1 MHLIPPKEQ
10 IQVLSEE
17 SLVAVG
23 RPATQDSFEGSEEF
37 FDRIGWPPSGHPVS
51 LTAQAFFVALA
62 GAFSSLRLIRSMYF
76 CWAICSTL
84 DSVQ

>member
-10 IQVLSEE
+10 IQVLPEE
-17 SLVAVG
+17 SPVALG
-23 RPATQDSFEGSEEF
+23 RPAAQDSFEGSEDL
-37 FDRIGWPPSGHPVS
+37 FDRVGWPPSGHPMS

-62 GAFSSLRLIRSMYF
+62 GAFWSLRLIRSMYF